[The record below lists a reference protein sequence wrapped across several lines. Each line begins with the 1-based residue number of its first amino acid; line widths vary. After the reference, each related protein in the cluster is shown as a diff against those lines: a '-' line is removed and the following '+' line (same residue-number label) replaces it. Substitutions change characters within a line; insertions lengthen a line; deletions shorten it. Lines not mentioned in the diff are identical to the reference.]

1 MNEEKK
7 GVGFAGLVSMAMEL
21 SEQEITGQK
30 PVEAPKPKAEP
41 VRTAVQP
48 RSTPVQQRATPE
60 PVQQKPTPAPAQQ
73 KASPAPAQQKPTS
86 APVQHRTQQRSAP
99 TPVQQRST
107 PSPVQSTTT
116 PSNSHSTVQTPQPP
130 RRVIPPPS
138 PPPRQ
143 EPKRSGFSWTW
154 AIAFFVAIIFFSTM
168 GDSDKEKKSSPS
180 YKTGS
185 TTQTAR
191 ATSSP
196 TPNQPSNLTYSPRP
210 DYPTNQVAN
219 SSSSAGSGMSTYE
232 TPKPEPEIKFTKP
245 TQTGIEKVLGVAEIR
260 WCLRNSIYLDSMRNT
275 ITSDKGVDWFN
286 ARVKDHNEYC
296 SAYRYRRGDYD
307 RAKRDVEEIRSSI
320 MSEGLEKAKE
330 IERNARAKATPTP
343 VPQQQPSVTQQPA
356 PATNQSSS
364 TSYYDKDVV
373 WYVQNELKRQG
384 YAVGTV
390 DGVLGRKT
398 VRAIRQY
405 QANHSLPVTGEIDA
419 ALLRRLLES

>member
-1 MNEEKK
+1 MNEEKN

-21 SEQEITGQK
+21 SEHEITGQQA
-30 PVEAPKPKAEP
+30 VEAPKPKAEP
-41 VRTAVQP
+41 VRVAVQST
-48 RSTPVQQRATPE
+48 STPVQRIA
-60 PVQQKPTPAPAQQ
+60 TPAPAQQ
-73 KASPAPAQQKPTS
+73 KPSSASVQQKATPS
-86 APVQHRTQQRSAP
+86 PTQQRSAP

-107 PSPVQSTTT
+107 PSAVQSTAT
-116 PSNSHSTVQTPQPP
+116 PSNPPSTAQTPQPP
-130 RRVIPPPS
+130 RQVIPPPP

-143 EPKRSGFSWTW
+143 EPKSSGFSWMW
-154 AIAFFVAIIFFSTM
+154 GIVLFAAIIFFSTR
-168 GDSDKEKKSSPS
+168 GDLDNEKKSNPS
-180 YKTGS
+180 YKTDL
-185 TTQTAR
+185 TTQTSR

-210 DYPTNQVAN
+210 DFPTNQVSN
-219 SSSSAGSGMSTYE
+219 SSSSGGSSTSSTHSYE

-245 TQTGIEKVLGVAEIR
+245 TKTGSEKVLGVAEIR

-286 ARVKDHNEYC
+286 ARVQDHNDYC
-296 SAYRYRRGDYD
+296 SAYRYRRGDLD
-307 RAKRDVEEIRSSI
+307 LAKRDVEEIRSSI

-330 IERNARAKATPTP
+330 IERNARAKPRPKP

-356 PATNQSSS
+356 PATNQSSA

-390 DGVLGRKT
+390 DGVMGRKT

-405 QANHSLPVTGEIDA
+405 QANHSLPVTGEIDEV
-419 ALLRRLLES
+419 LLRRLLAN